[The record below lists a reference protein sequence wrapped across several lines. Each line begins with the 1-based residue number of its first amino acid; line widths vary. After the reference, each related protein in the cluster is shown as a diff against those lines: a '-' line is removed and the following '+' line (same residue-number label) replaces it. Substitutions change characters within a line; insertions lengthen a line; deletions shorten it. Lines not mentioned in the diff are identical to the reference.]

1 MGKKE
6 EIINNDRR
14 TGDLEGIGRVM
25 MPLAKKML
33 GRRAFAEAD
42 IICNWAEIA
51 GEDTA
56 AFSTP
61 RRIDFKKGERTGG
74 VLHIEVAGGAFA
86 LELQLRSHQLIDKV
100 NTFFGYEAVQRIKI
114 LQNPAFQAKQIIH
127 NPEKKLV
134 TAEEENYIR
143 NLSREVKN
151 PELGDALQRLGL
163 AVVVNNK
170 K

>member
-1 MGKKE
+1 MRKKE
-6 EIINNDRR
+6 EIINNERR

-61 RRIDFKKGERTGG
+61 RKIDFKKGERTGG
-74 VLHIEVAGGAFA
+74 ILHIEVAGGAFA
-86 LELQLRSHQLIDKV
+86 LELQLKSRQLIDKV
-100 NTFFGYEAVQRIKI
+100 NTFFGYEAVRQIKI
-114 LQNPAFQAKQIIH
+114 LQNPAAKTSRIIH

-143 NLSREVKN
+143 NLSDGVKN
-151 PELGDALQRLGL
+151 PELSNALQKLGL
-163 AVVVNNK
+163 AVAVNNK